1 MNLLASESEFSL
13 KPSVLCFS
21 KVKYVYCE
29 AILRSIL
36 TKENLKALLVC
47 RQEFYYMINSS
58 SFWMSILVN
67 LISMGIK
74 DLRIKTKTHH
84 LIQVLPNRMEIK
96 HQAWREVIIAG
107 VGFLEHSYA
116 TGQMPRRRQTW
127 ICLSKNC
134 VVLSVQFSRK

>member
-1 MNLLASESEFSL
+1 MNLRASESEFSL

-58 SFWMSILVN
+58 SF
-67 LISMGIK
+67 
-74 DLRIKTKTHH
+74 
-84 LIQVLPNRMEIK
+84 
-96 HQAWREVIIAG
+96 
-107 VGFLEHSYA
+107 
-116 TGQMPRRRQTW
+116 
-127 ICLSKNC
+127 
-134 VVLSVQFSRK
+134 